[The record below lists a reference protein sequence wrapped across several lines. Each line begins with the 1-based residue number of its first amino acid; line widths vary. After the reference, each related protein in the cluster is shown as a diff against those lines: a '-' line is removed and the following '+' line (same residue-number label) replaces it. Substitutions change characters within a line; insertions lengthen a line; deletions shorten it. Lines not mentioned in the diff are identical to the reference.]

1 LSAYL
6 SGFSEFVELIAAIAI
21 RGLNT
26 AHFSV
31 LFPSPFAKVLAILN
45 IWGIAD
51 LRKAEEVLA
60 VRTEMFEG

>member
-1 LSAYL
+1 V
-6 SGFSEFVELIAAIAI
+6 SGFSEFVELVAVIAL
-21 RGLNT
+21 RGLSSP
-26 AHFSV
+26 HFGA

-51 LRKAEEVLA
+51 LRRAEEVLA